1 MTAGIST
8 NFPLG
13 SVSRLRTKTW
23 AGTAVIRVRPQAHAV
38 NPFRHP
44 PPTMSMF
51 KRANATYEA
60 QNKASQPAKPLAKQ
74 LFPSSSPSPRRD
86 ASIKDQFQMNNGSS
100 KFSQS
105 ANPAG
110 PLQPRTSNSS
120 QPMNP
125 PQQVKRTVNSKP
137 LGSLYTSQNS
147 FDEGPDVIDLTG
159 GDTQAPTRV
168 HAVNEFDYFDEDDFS
183 DEVDLDYECPSAL
196 PPMKPE
202 STPAKKTIQAP
213 PTDDTSVLSWS
224 QSSPTHFKAAQ
235 PISQSTDSQRTAKR
249 AFTEDFDAP
258 SSKPIAKKR
267 SLPPQYIQKKDQRKN
282 NHVEP
287 SPEYDVSTPA
297 TKPQARPKESRTWD
311 LTPGAIK
318 EQQKLLKNKSK
329 KPVGS
334 DGQASVEEM
343 QQAVKSYT
351 VKQSAIA
358 LSNEQEHVKKLVCE
372 KGQSVFFT
380 GPAGTGK
387 SVLMRAIIQDLKKK
401 HVKDPERLAVTAS
414 TGLAACNIGGMT
426 LHSFAGIG
434 LGKDDAQT
442 LVKKIRRNPKAK
454 NRWMRT
460 RVLIVDEISMVD
472 GDLFDKLSQ
481 VGRIIR
487 NNGRPW
493 GGIQLVITGDFF
505 QLPPV
510 PDSHSRDTKFAFEA
524 ATWNTSID
532 HTIGLTEVFRQ
543 KDPVFAQM
551 LNEMRLGHIS
561 EQTVETFKKM
571 SRPIHFDDGLE
582 VTELFPTRQEVE
594 NSNQRRLR
602 ELSGEAHRYE
612 ALDSGDPNV
621 RDKLLGNMMAP
632 KVLELKKGAQV
643 MLIKNLDETLV
654 NGSLGTVIGFSTESA
669 FEVSGG
675 LFDDENEAG
684 EGVDPKVKKR
694 LAAFS
699 RQLSDNAGPD
709 KKKYPLVQFHAVDG
723 TARIMLC
730 CPEPWKVETPTGE
743 VQASREQL
751 PLILAWAL
759 SIHKAQGQTLARVK
773 VDLGKVFEKG
783 QAYVALSRAVTQEG
797 LQVLRFDRKKV
808 MAHPRVVS
816 FYQKLY
822 SAEAAVKKKP
832 SSSIASFAFKQPKS
846 TKPTSMAYDDD
857 EEEAMASYG
866 Y

>member
-1 MTAGIST
+1 
-8 NFPLG
+8 
-13 SVSRLRTKTW
+13 
-23 AGTAVIRVRPQAHAV
+23 
-38 NPFRHP
+38 
-44 PPTMSMF
+44 MF
-51 KRANATYEA
+51 KRANATYQA
-60 QNKASQPAKPLAKQ
+60 QNKASQPANPLAKQ

-105 ANPAG
+105 SKPAG

-125 PQQVKRTVNSKP
+125 PPQVKRTVNSKP

-147 FDEGPDVIDLTG
+147 FEEGPDFIDLTG
-159 GDTQAPTRV
+159 SDTQTSTRV
-168 HAVNEFDYFDEDDFS
+168 HAVNEIDYFDEDDFS

-202 STPAKKTIQAP
+202 STPAKKTVEAP
-213 PTDDTSVLSWS
+213 PTDNTSVLSWS
-224 QSSPTHFKAAQ
+224 QSSPTHFKPAQ
-235 PISQSTDSQRTAKR
+235 SVSQSTDSQRTTKR
-249 AFTEDFDAP
+249 AFTEDTDAP

-267 SLPPQYIQKKDQRKN
+267 SLPPQYIQKEEQRKN
-282 NHVEP
+282 EP
-287 SPEYDVSTPA
+287 PPKFDISTPA
-297 TKPQARPKESRTWD
+297 AKRPAKPKESRTWD

-329 KPVGS
+329 KPGAS
-334 DGQASVEEM
+334 NGQASAEEM
-343 QQAVKSYT
+343 QQAVTSYT
-351 VKQSAIA
+351 VKQSAIS

-387 SVLMRAIIQDLKKK
+387 SVLMRAIIQELKKK
-401 HVKDPERLAVTAS
+401 YVKEPERLAVTAS

-510 PDSHSRDTKFAFEA
+510 PDRDTRDTKFAFEA

-543 KDPVFAQM
+543 KDPGRQSTPVTKAKDGLGTNSQQSS
-551 LNEMRLGHIS
+551 LRCSMRCVSVTL
-561 EQTVETFKKM
+561 V
-571 SRPIHFDDGLE
+571 SRP
-582 VTELFPTRQEVE
+582 
-594 NSNQRRLR
+594 LR
-602 ELSGEAHRYE
+602 PSKRCPDQSIL
-612 ALDSGDPNV
+612 
-621 RDKLLGNMMAP
+621 M
-632 KVLELKKGAQV
+632 
-643 MLIKNLDETLV
+643 
-654 NGSLGTVIGFSTESA
+654 TVWRSPS
-669 FEVSGG
+669 
-675 LFDDENEAG
+675 
-684 EGVDPKVKKR
+684 
-694 LAAFS
+694 
-699 RQLSDNAGPD
+699 
-709 KKKYPLVQFHAVDG
+709 
-723 TARIMLC
+723 C
-730 CPEPWKVETPTGE
+730 
-743 VQASREQL
+743 QL
-751 PLILAWAL
+751 PHDPA
-759 SIHKAQGQTLARVK
+759 KASPMLTA
-773 VDLGKVFEKG
+773 
-783 QAYVALSRAVTQEG
+783 
-797 LQVLRFDRKKV
+797 
-808 MAHPRVVS
+808 
-816 FYQKLY
+816 
-822 SAEAAVKKKP
+822 
-832 SSSIASFAFKQPKS
+832 
-846 TKPTSMAYDDD
+846 
-857 EEEAMASYG
+857 
-866 Y
+866 

>member
-1 MTAGIST
+1 
-8 NFPLG
+8 
-13 SVSRLRTKTW
+13 
-23 AGTAVIRVRPQAHAV
+23 
-38 NPFRHP
+38 
-44 PPTMSMF
+44 MSMF
-51 KRANATYEA
+51 KRANATYAA
-60 QNKASQPAKPLAKQ
+60 QNKAPQPAKPLAKQ

-86 ASIKDQFQMNNGSS
+86 SSIKTQFQKNNASSSNGSS

-105 ANPAG
+105 SKPAG
-110 PLQPRTSNSS
+110 PLQPRASNSS

-125 PQQVKRTVNSKP
+125 PPPVNRMANSKP
-137 LGSLYTSQNS
+137 FASLYNSQNS
-147 FDEGPDVIDLTG
+147 FEDSPDVIDLTESNV
-159 GDTQAPTRV
+159 QAPRGGKLV
-168 HAVNEFDYFDEDDFS
+168 EDIDYFDDDFS

-196 PPMKPE
+196 PPLPPK
-202 STPAKKTIQAP
+202 STPAKKAVNAP
-213 PTDDTSVLSWS
+213 PADDTSVLSWS
-224 QSSPTHFKAAQ
+224 QSSPTHFQPAQ
-235 PISQSTDSQRTAKR
+235 SVSQSTDSQRTSKR
-249 AFTEDFDAP
+249 AFTEDIDAP

-267 SLPPQYIQKKDQRKN
+267 SLPPQYLHKKN
-282 NHVEP
+282 NDVAP
-287 SPEYDVSTPA
+287 SSTHGTSTPA
-297 TKPQARPKESRTWD
+297 AKPQAKPKESRTWD
-311 LTPGAIK
+311 LTPGTIK

-329 KPVGS
+329 KPGVTGAE
-334 DGQASVEEM
+334 ASAEEI

-351 VKQSAIA
+351 VKQSAIS
-358 LSNEQEHVKKLVCE
+358 LSSEQEHVKKLVCE

-401 HVKDPERLAVTAS
+401 YVKDPERLAVTAS

-442 LVKKIRRNPKAK
+442 LVKKIRRNSKAK

-571 SRPIHFDDGLE
+571 SRPIHFNDGLE

-602 ELSGEAHRYE
+602 ELPGEIHRYE
-612 ALDSGDPNV
+612 ALDAGDPNI

-669 FEVSGG
+669 FEISGG
-675 LFDDENEAG
+675 MFDEEQENG
-684 EGVDPKVKKR
+684 DDVDPKVKKR

-709 KKKYPLVQFHAVDG
+709 KKKFPLVQFHAVDG

-730 CPEPWKVETPTGE
+730 CSEPWKVETPTGE

-797 LQVLRFDRKKV
+797 LQVLRFDRRKV

-822 SAEAAVKKKP
+822 SAESALKKKTG
-832 SSSIASFAFKQPKS
+832 SSIANFAYK
-846 TKPTSMAYDDD
+846 TAKPAKLTSMADEND

>member
-1 MTAGIST
+1 
-8 NFPLG
+8 
-13 SVSRLRTKTW
+13 
-23 AGTAVIRVRPQAHAV
+23 
-38 NPFRHP
+38 
-44 PPTMSMF
+44 MF
-51 KRANATYEA
+51 KRANAQYAA
-60 QNKASQPAKPLAKQ
+60 QNKASHPTKPLAQQ

-86 ASIKDQFQMNNGSS
+86 ANIKDQFQINLCPSDGSS
-100 KFSQS
+100 K
-105 ANPAG
+105 PAA
-110 PLQPRTSNSS
+110 PLKPRESNSS

-125 PQQVKRTVNSKP
+125 QQVKHTVNSKP
-137 LGSLYTSQNS
+137 LGSLYTSQKS
-147 FDEGPDVIDLTG
+147 FEEGPDVMDVTG
-159 GDTQAPTRV
+159 SNTQTSTRINHVNDTDDS
-168 HAVNEFDYFDEDDFS
+168 EYEDVS
-183 DEVDLDYECPSAL
+183 DEIMLLSECPPAL
-196 PPMKPE
+196 PAMKPE
-202 STPAKKTIQAP
+202 STPAKKPVEAP
-213 PTDDTSVLSWS
+213 PTDNASVLSWS
-224 QSSPTHFKAAQ
+224 QSSPTHFMPAQ
-235 PISQSTDSQRTAKR
+235 SISQSTDSQKTTKR
-249 AFTEDFDAP
+249 PLTEDIDAP
-258 SSKPIAKKR
+258 YSKPIAKKR
-267 SLPPQYIQKKDQRKN
+267 SLPPPYHLEGKEQTKN
-282 NHVEP
+282 QDVEQ
-287 SPEYDVSTPA
+287 SPEYDIPTPA
-297 TKPQARPKESRTWD
+297 AKPQAKPKESRTWD
-311 LTPGAIK
+311 PTRVNIK
-318 EQQKLLKNKSK
+318 EQQKLLKKKSK

-334 DGQASVEEM
+334 NGQASAEEM

-351 VKQSAIA
+351 VKQSAIS

-387 SVLMRAIIQDLKKK
+387 SVLMRAIIQEFKKK
-401 HVKDPERLAVTAS
+401 YVKDPERLAVTAS

-460 RVLIVDEISMVD
+460 KVLIVDEISMVD

-582 VTELFPTRQEVE
+582 VTELFPTRHEVE

-602 ELSGEAHRYE
+602 ELPGEAHRYE
-612 ALDSGDPNV
+612 AVDTGDPNI

-669 FEVSGG
+669 FEISGG
-675 LFDDENEAG
+675 LFDDEPKAG
-684 EGVDPKVKKR
+684 EDVDPKFKQRIAALRRQMSESARPDMKK
-694 LAAFS
+694 F
-699 RQLSDNAGPD
+699 
-709 KKKYPLVQFHAVDG
+709 PLVQFHAVDG

-730 CPEPWKVETPTGE
+730 CSEPWKVETPTGE

-783 QAYVALSRAVTQEG
+783 QAYVALSRAVTQDG
-797 LQVLRFDRKKV
+797 LQVLRFDRRKV

-822 SAEAAVKKKP
+822 TAESAIQKKA
-832 SSSIASFAFKQPKS
+832 SSSIANFAYKQAKP
-846 TKPTSMAYDDD
+846 TKPISMVYDDD

-866 Y
+866 N